1 MDPREVRQ
9 PVTNPD
15 AIVVGNGLFGAIV
28 ARTLHDAGCR
38 TVVVDDLRP
47 DGGSRPSA
55 CLMKPSWFAGLGK
68 DVHEP
73 SLQLLDRL
81 YGVQTLQFAIPP
93 TRAFFPVFRVA
104 PESILRDPTVDLWDG
119 TVQAV
124 GPGWVQI
131 NGEKFTAK
139 IIVVAA
145 GVWTGKLLP
154 VPGLTGK
161 KGVSFVWHGQIAT
174 PFIRPWAPYKQ
185 LVAFNQDPQ
194 TIWAG
199 DGSAI
204 KPENWTPQRQAVCLA
219 RVAKA
224 TELDPSRAT
233 ALTGIRPFV
242 PKCKPCYLEER
253 APGLWI
259 VTGGGKNGTIAAG
272 WAANRILEAVK

>member
-1 MDPREVRQ
+1 VTDPEV
-9 PVTNPD
+9 
-15 AIVVGNGLFGAIV
+15 IVVGAGLFGSIV
-28 ARTLHDAGCR
+28 ARTLHDAGAKV
-38 TVVVDDLRP
+38 VVVDDLRP
-47 DGGSRPSA
+47 DSGSRPSA
-55 CLMKPSWFAGLGK
+55 CLMKPSWFAGLGR

-73 SLQLLDRL
+73 SLALLDRL

-104 PESILRDPTVDLWDG
+104 PENILRDPTVDFWEG
-119 TVQAV
+119 TVEAV
-124 GPGWVQI
+124 GQRFVQVDGMRFDANI
-131 NGEKFTAK
+131 V
-139 IIVVAA
+139 VVAA

-161 KGVSFVWHGQIAT
+161 KGVSFLWRGQIPT

-185 LVAFNQDPQ
+185 LVAFNQDPM

-204 KPENWTPQRQAVCLA
+204 KTENWTIERQATCLT
-219 RVAKA
+219 RVAGA
-224 TELDPSRAT
+224 TKLDPARAT

-253 APGLWI
+253 EPGLWI

-272 WAANRILEAVK
+272 WAAQRILEAVR